1 MTEKSSKQKT
11 CKIGP
16 GTENKQDKC
25 VSDSVADR
33 EEIMI
38 HALFTGTLNLL
49 HK

>member
-1 MTEKSSKQKT
+1 MTEKCSKQKT

-16 GTENKQDKC
+16 GTENKQEKC
-25 VSDSVADR
+25 VLESAADR

-38 HALFTGTLNLL
+38 HALFTGTLDLV